1 MHLKI
6 RKSSLK
12 KRRKNGFRRKM
23 RTKSGRAIVNRQR
36 ARSIGK
42 KKYNAKKARLIKA
55 QKANNA

>member
-6 RKSSLK
+6 RKSSIK

-36 ARSIGK
+36 ARSTGK
-42 KKYNAKKARLIKA
+42 KKYNAKKAKLIRAAKL
-55 QKANNA
+55 ANS